1 MLVWVALVKA
11 QLVQEQEWAPLV
23 LAQVRVLELVQV
35 PQELELGLALE
46 RARIQV
52 LELARVQ
59 VLVLAQLELV

>member
-1 MLVWVALVKA
+1 M
-11 QLVQEQEWAPLV
+11 

-59 VLVLAQLELV
+59 VLVLVLARLELV

>member
-1 MLVWVALVKA
+1 M
-11 QLVQEQEWAPLV
+11 
-23 LAQVRVLELVQV
+23 LAQVRVLELVLV